1 MKHSIGSES
10 KSWLDNT
17 TVMVPSPLGNY
28 IVLKKK
34 TYILN
39 FEEDGKTKHFFEKCV
54 LYQIKE
60 VPFVQDNV
68 FEKHFR

>member
-60 VPFVQDNV
+60 VSLCTRQCFWKA
-68 FEKHFR
+68 F